1 MAHICGLF
9 FIPIWNYIILKHVE
23 CISIKKVKKS
33 SLKPDDIIN
42 LISAII
48 GLIAMVLGLIIK
60 LLG

>member
-1 MAHICGLF
+1 MH
-9 FIPIWNYIILKHVE
+9 KH
-23 CISIKKVKKS
+23 KKSKKS

-42 LISAII
+42 LITAII